1 MENESLN
8 NRPIAELVS
17 FPNSDFVKIN
27 HGAGW
32 SPTKLGGCSGVIVY
46 FPPGKVMY
54 LHSPKTMVSEIEH
67 FPWASHLQF
76 RWCLMSLSPR
86 YFTTGRDHYWVEER
100 KTSFQSGWQS
110 EFDDSSW
117 TELSGYLKG
126 RFKDVGRKKLF
137 CLQRI
142 VVQYL
147 SESSTYNNGNVGVGV
162 RDFTIENRMDPPV
175 CRVTVKARCK
185 NWTANSCVCVCVS
198 LTLLLR
204 ITAVVA
210 TTIFASGGYV
220 KNCEWNKALPPEKS
234 QTCATCSV
242 PRSLFGTLQPKRR
255 STNTWLAVTILRSM

>member
-100 KTSFQSGWQS
+100 KTSFQSGWQWIWW
-110 EFDDSSW
+110 FILNW
-117 TELSGYLKG
+117 AFRLPQGKIQG
-126 RFKDVGRKKLF
+126 CRPQKVVLF
-137 CLQRI
+137 
-142 VVQYL
+142 
-147 SESSTYNNGNVGVGV
+147 TK
-162 RDFTIENRMDPPV
+162 NR
-175 CRVTVKARCK
+175 CTVP
-185 NWTANSCVCVCVS
+185 
-198 LTLLLR
+198 LR
-204 ITAVVA
+204 IIDVQQRKCGCRCQG
-210 TTIFASGGYV
+210 FYHR
-220 KNCEWNKALPPEKS
+220 K
-234 QTCATCSV
+234 
-242 PRSLFGTLQPKRR
+242 
-255 STNTWLAVTILRSM
+255 

>member
-54 LHSPKTMVSEIEH
+54 LHSPKTMVSKIEH

-185 NWTANSCVCVCVS
+185 NWTANSCVCVCVCVFDPS
-198 LTLLLR
+198 PKNNSCRGNNHFCFWGLCKKLR
-204 ITAVVA
+204 VEQSFTTRKVPNMRNLFRSEISFWYSTA
-210 TTIFASGGYV
+210 
-220 KNCEWNKALPPEKS
+220 KA
-234 QTCATCSV
+234 
-242 PRSLFGTLQPKRR
+242 
-255 STNTWLAVTILRSM
+255 